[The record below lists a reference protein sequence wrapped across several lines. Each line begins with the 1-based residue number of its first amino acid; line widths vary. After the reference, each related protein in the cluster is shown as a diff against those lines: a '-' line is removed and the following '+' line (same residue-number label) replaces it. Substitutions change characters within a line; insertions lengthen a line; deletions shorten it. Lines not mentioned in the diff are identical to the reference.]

1 MSAEV
6 AASALKEKIFNFLLS
21 LPPCPSCTSAAAD
34 DDDWDD
40 DWDDPK
46 STSPSYLGY
55 KETEASEAG
64 GVQRGNSRAAA
75 MKLPLNK

>member
-1 MSAEV
+1 MCAEV
-6 AASALKEKIFNFLLS
+6 AASAFEDKYLTFS
-21 LPPCPSCTSAAAD
+21 LPYPPALSYASAAAD
-34 DDDWDD
+34 DDEWDD